1 MLVVSQVLRR
11 AQRAESLKELGIL
24 DTSMASLNS
33 SSSNSAA
40 LYYGSGL
47 NRDRGGSGMHAA
59 AAPASSSVG
68 RDDEEDVRTV
78 LKFEYCHIAVLANSA
93 DMRGK
98 CVSIYPLQAR
108 FIISRTM
115 HAVITSVLDT
125 GLYN

>member
-1 MLVVSQVLRR
+1 MLRR

-47 NRDRGGSGMHAA
+47 NRGGSGMHAA

-68 RDDEEDVRTV
+68 RDDEEDVRIRTV
-78 LKFEYCHIAVLANSA
+78 LKFEWIGVCCPPTLYMIAS
-93 DMRGK
+93 
-98 CVSIYPLQAR
+98 S
-108 FIISRTM
+108 IISLTM
-115 HAVITSVLDT
+115 HVVINNFCARYRST
-125 GLYN
+125 